1 MDEVLNILL
10 NEGLLGAI
18 IVMLISVIIFMQK
31 KLDKKEVENTALFR
45 ENNAVQERWRTSESE
60 RADRLMETLNT
71 ASAVQ
76 SALVEKIE
84 IGRGK
89 R

>member
-1 MDEVLNILL
+1 MEETTKIFL
-10 NEGLLGAI
+10 EQGLLGAI
-18 IVMLISVIIFMQK
+18 IVLLIGVVVFMQR
-31 KLDKKEVENTALFR
+31 KLDKKESDMSSLYD
-45 ENNAVQERWRTSESE
+45 RWRESESE
-60 RADRLMETLNT
+60 RADRLMQALDT

-84 IGRGK
+84 IGKGK